1 MTPGEMHRHS
11 GCFGEVTGV
20 WVRHPMTPSHKLRTL
35 WQVGALL
42 PGMPALPRSLPRWL
56 VGAGQGAG
64 GPTNAQQ

>member
-42 PGMPALPRSLPRWL
+42 PGMPALPWSLPRWL